1 MSQSQATRDSG
12 TAVSR
17 RDRLRAATEG
27 EIRGAARRLLV
38 RDGLGAVS
46 MRAVA
51 DEMGMTSPALYRYYG
66 SHQEVLQALTV
77 DCFDELVDALV
88 GARKHEDAA
97 VQLIA
102 TSRAFRRWALDHP
115 AEFGLIFAHPVP
127 YLGHQ
132 AEGPVE
138 EQGMRLGQTFAAV
151 FIPVWHEYR
160 FPVPAED
167 EIDPVLRAQLEPH
180 THLLPTLPMGALHT
194 YVTCWARLVGM
205 VSAEVFGQLG
215 WAVEHTEP
223 FFEEML
229 AELAARLSLPT
240 SALDPVSAGTP
251 ASPAGQ
257 HGAG

>member
-1 MSQSQATRDSG
+1 MTE
-12 TAVSR
+12 SR
-17 RDRLRAATEG
+17 RDRLRADTER
-27 EIRGAARRLLV
+27 EIRLAARRLLT
-38 RDGLGAVS
+38 RDGLPSAT
-46 MRAVA
+46 MRAIAAEV
-51 DEMGMTSPALYRYYG
+51 GMTSPALYRYYD
-66 SHQEVLQALTV
+66 SHEEVLQALTV
-77 DCFDELVDALV
+77 DCFDELIDALV
-88 GARKHEDAA
+88 GARNHEDAA
-97 VQLIA
+97 AQMIA

-160 FPVPAED
+160 FPVPAD
-167 EIDPVLRAQLEPH
+167 DDIDPVLRAQLEPH
-180 THLLPTLPMGALHT
+180 THLLPTLPIGALHT

-215 WAVEHTEP
+215 WAVEYTEP

-229 AELAARLSLPT
+229 AELAGRLTLPA
-240 SALDPVSAGTP
+240 SALEPISSDGS
-251 ASPAGQ
+251 SPSAGQ
-257 HGAG
+257 HGADRSSAS